1 MATSHPVE
9 TPVESDVDIDEAVKQ
24 ILAEM
29 EVEEQDPL
37 EGMGNAQVAEIY
49 YRMRPEDQC
58 LFRQFK
64 WFHKRYYETHG
75 HDAPSHQLTRGIV
88 QQMFPGLPSAD
99 AETIAKARAELLA
112 EERIK
117 ELCKQLGLAVPT
129 QLQTYPP
136 RQEAPEYPPPPEP
149 PRFLSRQEK
158 ERAAQQQQQPSE
170 EVETKPDVKPRRLAT
185 TYLGPPG
192 LLRMIG
198 SGDEEHI
205 ITRVIS
211 GTDPLQN
218 FEEDDPSQFIVI
230 DDDTDESSDV
240 DDLSEVSM
248 TSAGGIGKQEFQAL
262 LSDVAAQ
269 HQRMEASLDA
279 LASRVQDM
287 SVEQVEEAA
296 VRVVS
301 ESGHVRGLTEITNV
315 FDKSEVALILACGV
329 RRYQVY
335 QALKGKWEDKDII
348 SYRQLQKKFGTNKRT
363 LMEVVQGYKY
373 RYPGGVSTKVPFTT
387 AKPEEGEEAPATSKT
402 APASDP
408 STT

>member
-1 MATSHPVE
+1 MATSHPFE
-9 TPVESDVDIDEAVKQ
+9 TPVEGDVDVDEAVKE
-24 ILAEM
+24 ILEEM
-29 EVEEQDPL
+29 EAEEQDPL
-37 EGMGNAQVAEIY
+37 EGMGNAQIAEIY
-49 YRMRPEDQC
+49 RQMKPEDQR

-64 WFHKRYYETHG
+64 RFHKRYYETHR

-99 AETIAKARAELLA
+99 AETIAKAWAELLA
-112 EERIK
+112 AERLK
-117 ELCKQLGLAVPT
+117 ELCKQLGLAIPT
-129 QLQTYPP
+129 QLQAYPP
-136 RQEAPEYPPPPEP
+136 PPEAPEYPPPPQP
-149 PRFLSRQEK
+149 PRLLSRQDK
-158 ERAAQQQQQPSE
+158 EGAAQQQSSE
-170 EVETKPDVKPRRLAT
+170 ETETKPDVKPRRLAT

-205 ITRVIS
+205 ITRVVP
-211 GTDPLQN
+211 GMDPLQD
-218 FEEDDPSQFIVI
+218 FEDDDPSQFIVI

-248 TSAGGIGKQEFQAL
+248 ASAGGISRQEFQAL
-262 LSDVAAQ
+262 LSDIAAQ
-269 HQRMEASLDA
+269 HQRMAASLDA
-279 LASRVQDM
+279 LASRVEDM

-301 ESGHVRGLTEITNV
+301 ESGHVRGLEEITGV
-315 FDKSEVALILACGV
+315 FDKGEVALILACGV
-329 RRYQVY
+329 RRYQEY

-348 SYRQLQKKFGTNKRT
+348 SYWQLQKKFGTNKRM

-373 RYPGGVSTKVPFTT
+373 RYPGGVSTKVPFMTT
-387 AKPEEGEEAPATSKT
+387 KPEEGEEAPAASET

-408 STT
+408 TTT

>member
-29 EVEEQDPL
+29 EAEEQDPL

-49 YRMRPEDQC
+49 HRMTPEDQR

-64 WFHKRYYETHG
+64 RFHKRYYETHG

-88 QQMFPGLPSAD
+88 QHMFPGLPSAD

-112 EERIK
+112 AERIK
-117 ELCKQLGLAVPT
+117 ELCKQLGLAIPT

-136 RQEAPEYPPPPEP
+136 RPEAPEYPPPPEP

-158 ERAAQQQQQPSE
+158 ERAAQQQASE
-170 EVETKPDVKPRRLAT
+170 EADVKPDIKPRRLAT

-192 LLRMIG
+192 LLRMVG
-198 SGDEEHI
+198 TGDEEHI
-205 ITRVIS
+205 ITRVIP
-211 GTDPLQN
+211 GTDPLQD
-218 FEEDDPSQFIVI
+218 FEEDDPSQLIVI
-230 DDDTDESSDV
+230 DDDTDDSSDA

-248 TSAGGIGKQEFQAL
+248 VSAGGIGKHEFQAL

-269 HQRMEASLDA
+269 HQRMAASLDA
-279 LASRVQDM
+279 LASRVEDM
-287 SVEQVEEAA
+287 SVGQVEEAA

-329 RRYQVY
+329 RRYQEY
-335 QALKGKWEDKDII
+335 QALKGKREDKDII

-387 AKPEEGEEAPATSKT
+387 KPEEGEEAPATSQT

>member
-1 MATSHPVE
+1 MATPHPVE

-37 EGMGNAQVAEIY
+37 EGMGNAQVAEIN
-49 YRMRPEDQC
+49 YRMRPEDQR

-64 WFHKRYYETHG
+64 RFHKRYYETHG

-136 RQEAPEYPPPPEP
+136 RQEAPEYPLPPEP

-158 ERAAQQQQQPSE
+158 ERAAQQQQPSE

-205 ITRVIS
+205 ITRVIP

-218 FEEDDPSQFIVI
+218 FEEDDPSQFIII

-269 HQRMEASLDA
+269 HQRMAASLDA

-301 ESGHVRGLTEITNV
+301 ESGNVRGLTEITNV

-329 RRYQVY
+329 CRYQEY
-335 QALKGKWEDKDII
+335 QALKGKREDKDII

-363 LMEVVQGYKY
+363 LMEVVQGY
-373 RYPGGVSTKVPFTT
+373 
-387 AKPEEGEEAPATSKT
+387 
-402 APASDP
+402 
-408 STT
+408 